1 MLFCA
6 KLHYNVYAP
15 RNKLTVITQ
24 RYIAKDI
31 RLYFSV
37 VKFLIHSTFIMREW
51 KMKLSLV
58 LNMKCEMLLCA
69 FEDDVNSENY
79 WLLYDII

>member
-37 VKFLIHSTFIMREW
+37 VEFIIDGNA
-51 KMKLSLV
+51 KM
-58 LNMKCEMLLCA
+58 
-69 FEDDVNSENY
+69 ENE
-79 WLLYDII
+79 IVVSAKHEV